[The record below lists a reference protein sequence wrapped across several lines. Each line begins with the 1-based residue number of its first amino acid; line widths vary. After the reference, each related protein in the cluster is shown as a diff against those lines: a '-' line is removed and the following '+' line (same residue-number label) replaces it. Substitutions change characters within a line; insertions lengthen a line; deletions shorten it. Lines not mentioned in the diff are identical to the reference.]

1 MVPDKMTS
9 AAPSALRYR
18 LAVLSRTLAAV
29 GGGYVLT
36 TLATMVAARFLPM
49 GRADAVMTATMLSFA
64 VFTCAV
70 IWVCAARSAWRA
82 WCGLALPALALAL
95 LAWFGRVLP

>member
-1 MVPDKMTS
+1 
-9 AAPSALRYR
+9 
-18 LAVLSRTLAAV
+18 V

-70 IWVCAARSAWRA
+70 IWVFAARSAWRA
-82 WCGLALPALALAL
+82 WYGLALPALALAL